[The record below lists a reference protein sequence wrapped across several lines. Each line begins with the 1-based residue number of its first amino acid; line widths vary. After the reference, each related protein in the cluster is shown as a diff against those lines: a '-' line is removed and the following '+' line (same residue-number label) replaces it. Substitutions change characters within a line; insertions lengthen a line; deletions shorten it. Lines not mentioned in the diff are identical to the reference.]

1 MTGRTRIRKVTDEL
15 LGTAINLIGGL
26 GARAE
31 AHVQEGFGL
40 PLPTL
45 RRHVGRVLED
55 LRAIRVAGLEDVPGA
70 AVLDDVL
77 GLLRE
82 EAPETFRKAV
92 ARIAA
97 ITLIPEGFRAEL
109 ADAGVRRAFV
119 ANGLY
124 ECEQDLLD
132 DLLDGGGYTFREA
145 KRLYNLCLRPIT
157 GRSGT
162 EELEEGLIELMSPGQ
177 EGLARILTTLTKEL
191 ANLLLHVPHRE
202 VLSRLEGSH
211 EALATAQAATVYLL
225 RESLDPERVAEIGRT
240 LPAPDPSMAG
250 LDRVAVF
257 ASWPGSLALLDAC
270 FSEASIHAKLLDA
283 NVRAWRYFD
292 AAVTYLEHFAGAA
305 HDHLEG
311 IVNVAML
318 VAYGG
323 EGPAT
328 ARFSSRGRE
337 AVFAK
342 ASESLTD
349 GVRSAG
355 RVGDPASY
363 CRFMSL
369 MIPVTVF
376 GLARTLDDDIDAFF
390 EIFDG
395 ETPQS
400 PRYHSAM
407 YSQNPSPLRTHRVFT
422 TLPVNPRNRRIPS

>member
-1 MTGRTRIRKVTDEL
+1 MTGRRGIPKAIDEL
-15 LGTAINLIGGL
+15 LDIAINLIGGL
-26 GARAE
+26 GVRAE
-31 AHVQEGFGL
+31 AHVRQGFRL

-45 RRHVGRVLED
+45 RRHIGRVLED
-55 LRAIRVAGLEDVPGA
+55 LTALRVAGLEDVPGA
-70 AVLDDVL
+70 AALEEVL

-82 EAPETFRKAV
+82 EVPETFRKAV

-109 ADAGVRRAFV
+109 GERGVRQAFV
-119 ANGLY
+119 ANALY

-132 DLLDGGGYTFREA
+132 DLLDRGGYTFREA
-145 KRLYNLCLRPIT
+145 RRLYNLCLRPIT
-157 GRSGT
+157 GASGT
-162 EELEEGLIELMSPGQ
+162 ERLEEDLIELMSPGQ
-177 EGLARILTTLTKEL
+177 EGLARILATLTKEL

-225 RESLDPERVAEIGRT
+225 RDRFDPDRVADIGRT

-270 FSEASIHAKLLDA
+270 FTEASIPADRLDA
-283 NVRAWRYFD
+283 HVRAWRYFD

-305 HDHLEG
+305 HDHSDG

-323 EGPAT
+323 EAPGT

-342 ASESLTD
+342 ASESLMEA
-349 GVRSAG
+349 VRVAE
-355 RVGDPASY
+355 RVGDAGSY
-363 CRFMSL
+363 YRFMSL

-376 GLARTLDDDIDAFF
+376 GLARTEDDDVDAFF
-390 EIFDG
+390 EIVGG
-395 ETPQS
+395 ERSQS
-400 PRYHSAM
+400 SGYHSAT